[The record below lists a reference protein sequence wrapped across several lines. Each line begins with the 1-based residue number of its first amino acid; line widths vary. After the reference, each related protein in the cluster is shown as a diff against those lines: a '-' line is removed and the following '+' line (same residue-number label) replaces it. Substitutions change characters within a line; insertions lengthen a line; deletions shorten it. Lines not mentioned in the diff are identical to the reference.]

1 MEDVGS
7 NPAPHH
13 RLASGHLLPTSQVGT
28 RTGQSNEMLVRIQE
42 PQLSDEELNPRETGA
57 PCRSKSCEQG
67 RLLPWASGGLPWREL
82 GPPSHPGART
92 SCEAGMTT
100 GRECGRGRA
109 CHDRTPLLCPGPK
122 ESRPSGLQ
130 PPPFLSPRATSGA
143 GRRKGPRSLHRSHQ
157 RPGSTSG
164 TNRRQQPAAF
174 YSSRPLSPHLQIQ
187 GLDLTDI

>member
-13 RLASGHLLPTSQVGT
+13 HLASGHLLPTSQVGT

-67 RLLPWASGGLPWREL
+67 RLLPWASGGLPRREL

-109 CHDRTPLLCPGPK
+109 CHDRTPPPV
-122 ESRPSGLQ
+122 SRPERVTAFRPAATAFPQPQSNLWCRQAEGAPE
-130 PPPFLSPRATSGA
+130 PPPVSLAT
-143 GRRKGPRSLHRSHQ
+143 RLHLRH
-157 RPGSTSG
+157 
-164 TNRRQQPAAF
+164 
-174 YSSRPLSPHLQIQ
+174 
-187 GLDLTDI
+187 